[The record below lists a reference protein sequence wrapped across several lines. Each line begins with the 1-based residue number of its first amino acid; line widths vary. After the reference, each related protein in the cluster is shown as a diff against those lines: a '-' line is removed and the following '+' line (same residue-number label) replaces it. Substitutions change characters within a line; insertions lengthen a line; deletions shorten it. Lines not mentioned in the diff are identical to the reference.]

1 MEQKWSSSRTKPR
14 KWPVCTSNKYMET
27 SQGMAWTCR
36 VHWPIAT
43 RLERNTLIKNTDL
56 CQAGWRW
63 WENLQSG
70 AGWKDRK
77 HKDCVSNA
85 TDILSPEE
93 SHLSCSTHSHYVPH
107 SIPQKNRRQM
117 ECKTLCFFEEELIA
131 YCYSSCCSSSSWGD
145 HLQKSLMLHRFK
157 LDWDEI
163 WKVCSSSKYA
173 SIDRVGF

>member
-14 KWPVCTSNKYMET
+14 KWPVCTSNKYTET

-107 SIPQKNRRQM
+107 SIPQKKQ
-117 ECKTLCFFEEELIA
+117 KTNGMQNTLLLWRGTDRILLLILLFFFFLG
-131 YCYSSCCSSSSWGD
+131 WP
-145 HLQKSLMLHRFK
+145 
-157 LDWDEI
+157 
-163 WKVCSSSKYA
+163 SSKKLNAA
-173 SIDRVGF
+173 SFQIGLGWNLEGVFFK